1 MYATIR
7 TITNE
12 KALKV
17 VIIIKL
23 KRNYNFIK
31 TSFN

>member
-1 MYATIR
+1 MYALIC

-12 KALKV
+12 KARNV

-23 KRNYNFIK
+23 KRNYDSIK
-31 TSFN
+31 TNLN